1 MPRKCPSQQVFLTHV
16 DACPAEPMAKA
27 TKDLVPCGE
36 LQGSF
41 EGDIRHWTLAGLK
54 QFDMDRL
61 ISDRVKPL
69 QLGERGRQ
77 KVRYWRDGLC
87 EGVCISGCGF
97 GCL

>member
-1 MPRKCPSQQVFLTHV
+1 
-16 DACPAEPMAKA
+16 MARA

-36 LQGSF
+36 LEASF
-41 EGDIRHWTLAGLK
+41 EGDIRQWTLAGLK

-77 KVRYWRDGLC
+77 KVSYWRHGLFC
-87 EGVCISGCGF
+87 EGVCMSGCGF
-97 GCL
+97 GCW